1 MRFCGFVHW
10 PNIGCKLLLHIR
22 NLIWPNIKL
31 AMKEQIEAEAVSEGQ
46 GCVTDCR
53 SGIGLNVRKG
63 VFPSDFLPLQLCLF
77 AVVRGGF
84 EKHSGKHTQ
93 IHRHTHTHRS
103 KKITQMLSIKLGLWL
118 QFVERGG
125 SQAQHWHSVV
135 QTE

>member
-1 MRFCGFVHW
+1 MSFCDFVHW

-31 AMKEQIEAEAVSEGQ
+31 AMKEQIEAEAVSVGQ

-93 IHRHTHTHRS
+93 IHRHTHTH
-103 KKITQMLSIKLGLWL
+103 TQIQKDHPNAINKA
-118 QFVERGG
+118 G
-125 SQAQHWHSVV
+125 SLAPVCGAGRL
-135 QTE
+135 TGTTLA